1 MNRIARTLPRAASYW
16 TAAAVAAI
24 ALWTSG
30 APSTT
35 YPLYEAHWHVT
46 AAVTN
51 AVFAVY
57 PAALVIVL
65 LVFGDLADHIGRRA
79 AILLGL
85 AGMLVG
91 TLLFAVAP
99 GIGIVFAGRVF
110 MGVGVGLALSPA
122 SAAVLEFS
130 RPGRERAAGAVTTA
144 ATALG
149 LALATLVGGALIQYA
164 PFPLHLDFWVLVAV
178 IAAVGATVWFMPRHT
193 RDEARGAWR
202 PRGIAVAPG
211 IRLIYV
217 VAALSMSTAYMFGA
231 IFLSLGAQIAEQITH
246 AANVLEVGAIM
257 AAMSVVIGVTAL
269 ATRSVRP
276 RSSIAVGAIVVLIA
290 FALLLDAAYT
300 GSLAVFI
307 TTTLVAGAGYAL
319 MFSGSLGLIGQN
331 APAHHRA
338 GTISAVYL
346 VAYVMQG
353 LTAVVLGLIA
363 TGAGLRSALDVGAAG
378 VGVFALGAL
387 VTAQAL
393 RARQNAGVGEDARA
407 RASRPAIT
415 AFEE

>member
-35 YPLYEAHWHVT
+35 YPLYEAQWHVST
-46 AAVTN
+46 AVTN

-57 PAALVIVL
+57 PAALVVVL

-85 AGMLVG
+85 AAMFLG
-91 TLLFAVAP
+91 TLLFALAP
-99 GIGIVFAGRVF
+99 DIAIVFVGRVF

-130 RPGRERAAGAVTTA
+130 KAGRERAAGSVTTA

-149 LALATLVGGALIQYA
+149 LAFATLVGGALIQYA
-164 PFPLHLDFWVLVAV
+164 PFPLHLDFWVLTVV
-178 IAAVGATVWFMPRHT
+178 IVGVGAGVWFMPRHT
-193 RDEARGAWR
+193 RDESRGKWR
-202 PRGIAVAPG
+202 PRGVAVAPG
-211 IRLIYV
+211 IRLLYV
-217 VAALSMSTAYMFGA
+217 VAALSMSAAYMFGA
-231 IFLSLGAQIAEQITH
+231 IILSLGATIAEQITH
-246 AANVLEVGAIM
+246 ATNVLEVGAIM
-257 AAMSVVIGVTAL
+257 AVMSIFIGATAL
-269 ATRSVRP
+269 ATRGVRP
-276 RSSIAVGAIVVLIA
+276 RNSITVGGFVTLAA

-300 GSLAVFI
+300 GSLPVFVV
-307 TTTLVAGAGYAL
+307 TTMVAGAGYAL
-319 MFSGSLGLIGQN
+319 MFSGALGLISQN

-353 LTAVVLGLIA
+353 ATAVALGLIA
-363 TGAGLRSALDVGAAG
+363 TGSGLRSALDVGAIG
-378 VGVFALGAL
+378 VAVFAIGAI
-387 VTAQAL
+387 VAAQLL
-393 RARQNAGVGEDARA
+393 RARQNAATGAVQPVSA
-407 RASRPAIT
+407 PAGAV

>member
-1 MNRIARTLPRAASYW
+1 MKTARTLPRAASYW

-35 YPLYEAHWHVT
+35 YPLYESQWHVST
-46 AAVTN
+46 AVTN

-57 PAALVIVL
+57 PAALVVVL

-85 AGMLVG
+85 AAMLVG

-99 GIGIVFAGRVF
+99 NIGVVFVGRVF
-110 MGVGVGLALSPA
+110 MGIGVGLALSPA

-130 RPGRERAAGAVTTA
+130 RKGRERAAGSVTTA

-149 LALATLVGGALIQYA
+149 LALATLIGGALIQYA
-164 PFPLHLDFWVLVAV
+164 PFPLHLDFWVLTVV
-178 IAAVGATVWFMPRHT
+178 IAAVAAGVWFMPRHT
-193 RDEARGAWR
+193 RDETRGKWR
-202 PRGIAVAPG
+202 PRGVAVAPG
-211 IRLIYV
+211 IRLVYV

-231 IFLSLGAQIAEQITH
+231 IILSLGATIAEQITH
-246 AANVLEVGAIM
+246 ATNVLEVGAIM
-257 AAMSVVIGVTAL
+257 AVMSVFIGATAL

-276 RSSIAVGAIVVLIA
+276 RNSIAVGAFVTLAA

-300 GSLAVFI
+300 GSLAVFVV
-307 TTTLVAGAGYAL
+307 TTVVAGSGYAL
-319 MFSGSLGLIGQN
+319 MFSGALALISQN

-338 GTISAVYL
+338 GTISAVYF
-346 VAYVMQG
+346 VAYIMQG
-353 LTAVVLGLIA
+353 VTAVALGLIA
-363 TGAGLRSALDVGAAG
+363 TGSGLRGALDVGAIA
-378 VGVFALGAL
+378 VGIFAIGAF
-387 VTAQAL
+387 VTAQVL
-393 RARQNAGVGEDARA
+393 RARQNAADAPA
-407 RASRPAIT
+407 AASAHPASI
-415 AFEE
+415 ALEE